1 MVLKNLKK
9 VRERQSIHMNP
20 KGGTEILKEQLIAQ
34 LPEQSIDGINLIG
47 SICHPSLVKEDKINI
62 LWQHLNYD
70 QPNVKLMQDRK
81 FVDSIDYFIYVSH
94 WQYNR
99 FREVYK
105 IPEYKS
111 FVIKNA
117 THAFEPVKKESLMI
131 TSDKIKL
138 LYTSTPW
145 RGLIILLKA
154 IEILNKTRDDFEV
167 DIYSS
172 TKIYGSTFDENE
184 KDKFTDLFDKC
195 KNTKNVNYH
204 GYTFN
209 GEIRRAVEKAHIYAY
224 PSIFEETSCLAIIEA
239 MAAGCHVVTTNYGA
253 LPETC
258 GEFATMIE
266 FDSSGQNLIER
277 YAETLN
283 SVIDNYKNN
292 LYKDDLEMQIKYY
305 NKNYSWETRIQE
317 WINFLNYVRTK
328 KTS

>member
-1 MVLKNLKK
+1 
-9 VRERQSIHMNP
+9 MNP

-34 LPEQSIDGINLIG
+34 LPEESLDGINLIG

-62 LWQHLNYD
+62 LWQHLSYD
-70 QPNVKLMQDRK
+70 QPNVRLMQDRK

-94 WQYNR
+94 WQYNK
-99 FREVYK
+99 FREIYK

-117 THAFEPVKKESLMI
+117 THAFDTVEKQK
-131 TSDKIKL
+131 DNKIKL

-145 RGLIILLKA
+145 RGLAVLIKS
-154 IEILNKTRDDFEV
+154 IEILNKTREDFEV

-172 TKIYGSTFDENE
+172 TKIYGSKFDENE
-184 KDKFTDLFDKC
+184 KDKFEALFDKC
-195 KNTKNVNYH
+195 KNTPNVNYL
-204 GYTFN
+204 GYADN
-209 GEIRRAVEKAHIYAY
+209 DSVRAAVQKAHIYAY
-224 PSIFEETSCLAIIEA
+224 PSIFEETSCLAVIEA
-239 MAAGCHVVTTNYGA
+239 ISAGCHVVTTNYGA

-317 WINFLNYVRTK
+317 WKNFLNYVRTE
-328 KTS
+328 KTR

>member
-1 MVLKNLKK
+1 
-9 VRERQSIHMNP
+9 MNP
-20 KGGTEILKEQLIAQ
+20 KGGTEILKEQLLAQ
-34 LPEQSIDGINLIG
+34 LPEESLDGINLIG

-62 LWQHLNYD
+62 LWQHLSYD
-70 QPNVKLMQDRK
+70 QPNVRLMQDRK

-99 FREVYK
+99 FREIYK

-117 THAFEPVKKESLMI
+117 THTFDIVEKQK
-131 TSDKIKL
+131 DNKIKL

-145 RGLIILLKA
+145 RGLAVLIKA
-154 IEILNKTRDDFEV
+154 IEILNKTREDFEV

-172 TKIYGSTFDENE
+172 TKIYGSKFDENE
-184 KDKFTDLFDKC
+184 KDKFEVLFDKC
-195 KNTKNVNYH
+195 KNTPNVNYL
-204 GYTFN
+204 GYADN
-209 GEIRRAVEKAHIYAY
+209 DSVRVAVQKAHIYAY
-224 PSIFEETSCLAIIEA
+224 PSIFEETSCLAVIEA
-239 MAAGCHVVTTNYGA
+239 MSAGCHIVTTNYGA

-317 WINFLNYVRTK
+317 WKNFLNYVRTE
-328 KTS
+328 KTR

>member
-1 MVLKNLKK
+1 
-9 VRERQSIHMNP
+9 MNP

-34 LPEQSIDGINLIG
+34 LPEESLDGINLIG

-62 LWQHLNYD
+62 LWQHLSYD
-70 QPNVKLMQDRK
+70 QPNVRLMQDRK

-94 WQYNR
+94 WQYNK
-99 FREVYK
+99 FREIYK

-117 THAFEPVKKESLMI
+117 THTFDTVEKQK
-131 TSDKIKL
+131 DNKIKL

-145 RGLIILLKA
+145 RGLAVLIKS
-154 IEILNKTRDDFEV
+154 IEILNKTREDFEV

-172 TKIYGSTFDENE
+172 TKIYGSKFDENE
-184 KDKFTDLFDKC
+184 KDKFEALFDKC
-195 KNTKNVNYH
+195 KNTPNVNYL
-204 GYTFN
+204 GYADN
-209 GEIRRAVEKAHIYAY
+209 DSVRAAVQKAHIYAY
-224 PSIFEETSCLAIIEA
+224 PSIFEETSCLAVIEA
-239 MAAGCHVVTTNYGA
+239 MSAGCHVVTTNYGA

-317 WINFLNYVRTK
+317 WKNFLNYVRK
-328 KTS
+328 EKTR

>member
-172 TKIYGSTFDENE
+172 TKIYGSKFDENE

-224 PSIFEETSCLAIIEA
+224 PSIFEETSCLAVIEA

-317 WINFLNYVRTK
+317 WINFLNYVRRK
-328 KTS
+328 KTD

>member
-1 MVLKNLKK
+1 
-9 VRERQSIHMNP
+9 MNP

-34 LPEQSIDGINLIG
+34 LPEESLDGINLIG

-62 LWQHLNYD
+62 LWQHLSYD
-70 QPNVKLMQDRK
+70 QPNVRLMQDRK

-99 FREVYK
+99 FREIYK

-117 THAFEPVKKESLMI
+117 THTFDIVEKQK
-131 TSDKIKL
+131 DNKIKL

-145 RGLIILLKA
+145 RGLAVLIKA
-154 IEILNKTRDDFEV
+154 IEILNKTREDFEV

-172 TKIYGSTFDENE
+172 TKIYGSKFDENE
-184 KDKFTDLFDKC
+184 KDKFEVLFDKC
-195 KNTKNVNYH
+195 KNTPNVNYL
-204 GYTFN
+204 GYADN
-209 GEIRRAVEKAHIYAY
+209 DSVRAAVQRAHIYAY
-224 PSIFEETSCLAIIEA
+224 PSIFEETSCLAVIEA
-239 MAAGCHVVTTNYGA
+239 MSAGCHVVTTNYGA

-317 WINFLNYVRTK
+317 WKNFLNYVRTE
-328 KTS
+328 KTR

>member
-145 RGLIILLKA
+145 RGLIILLKV

-172 TKIYGSTFDENE
+172 TKIYGSKFDENE

-224 PSIFEETSCLAIIEA
+224 PSIFEETSCLAVIEA

-317 WINFLNYVRTK
+317 WINFLNYVRRK

>member
-1 MVLKNLKK
+1 
-9 VRERQSIHMNP
+9 MNP

-34 LPEQSIDGINLIG
+34 LPEESLDGINLIG

-62 LWQHLNYD
+62 LWQHLSYD
-70 QPNVKLMQDRK
+70 QPNVRLMQDRK
-81 FVDSIDYFIYVSH
+81 FVYSIDYFIYVSH
-94 WQYNR
+94 WQYNK
-99 FREVYK
+99 FREIYK

-117 THAFEPVKKESLMI
+117 THAFDTVEKQK
-131 TSDKIKL
+131 DNKIKL

-145 RGLIILLKA
+145 RGLAVLIKS
-154 IEILNKTRDDFEV
+154 IEILNKTREDFEV

-172 TKIYGSTFDENE
+172 TKIYGSKFDENE
-184 KDKFTDLFDKC
+184 KDKFEALFDKC
-195 KNTKNVNYH
+195 KNTPNVNYL
-204 GYTFN
+204 GYADN
-209 GEIRRAVEKAHIYAY
+209 DSVRAAVQKAHIYAY
-224 PSIFEETSCLAIIEA
+224 PSIFEETSCLAVIEA
-239 MAAGCHVVTTNYGA
+239 MSAGCHVVTTNYGA

-317 WINFLNYVRTK
+317 WKNFLNYVRTE
-328 KTS
+328 KTH

>member
-9 VRERQSIHMNP
+9 VRERQSTYMNP

-34 LPEQSIDGINLIG
+34 LPEESLDGINLIG

-62 LWQHLNYD
+62 LWQHLSYD
-70 QPNVKLMQDRK
+70 QPNVRLMQDRK

-94 WQYNR
+94 WQYNK
-99 FREVYK
+99 FREIYK

-117 THAFEPVKKESLMI
+117 THAFDTVEKQK
-131 TSDKIKL
+131 DNKIKL

-145 RGLIILLKA
+145 RGLAVLIKS
-154 IEILNKTRDDFEV
+154 IEILNKTREDFEV

-172 TKIYGSTFDENE
+172 TKIYGSKFDENE
-184 KDKFTDLFDKC
+184 KDKFEALFDKC
-195 KNTKNVNYH
+195 KNTPNVNYL
-204 GYTFN
+204 GYADN
-209 GEIRRAVEKAHIYAY
+209 DSVRAAVQRSHIYAY
-224 PSIFEETSCLAIIEA
+224 PSIFEETSCLAVIEA
-239 MAAGCHVVTTNYGA
+239 MSAGCHVVTTNYGA

-317 WINFLNYVRTK
+317 WKNFLNYVRK
-328 KTS
+328 EKTR

>member
-20 KGGTEILKEQLIAQ
+20 KGGTEILKDQLIAQ

-172 TKIYGSTFDENE
+172 TKIYGSKFDENE

-209 GEIRRAVEKAHIYAY
+209 GEIRKAVEKAHIYAY
-224 PSIFEETSCLAIIEA
+224 PSIFEETSCLAVIEA

-317 WINFLNYVRTK
+317 WINFLNYVRRK